1 MGNILGP
8 IIVGITAVEKIVELL
23 KEINDLGTTIVIA
36 THDYEIIK
44 KFNSRII
51 KCANK
56 KIEEITIA
64 EL

>member
-1 MGNILGP
+1 MKIKNWHGNLDP
-8 IIVGITAVEKIVELL
+8 RKSEKIVELL

>member
-1 MGNILGP
+1 MAKDKSNRANVVFMPSGKRGL
-8 IIVGITAVEKIVELL
+8 VEK
-23 KEINDLGTTIVIA
+23 GTTILIA

-51 KCANK
+51 KCSEK
-56 KIEEITIA
+56 KLHEITID